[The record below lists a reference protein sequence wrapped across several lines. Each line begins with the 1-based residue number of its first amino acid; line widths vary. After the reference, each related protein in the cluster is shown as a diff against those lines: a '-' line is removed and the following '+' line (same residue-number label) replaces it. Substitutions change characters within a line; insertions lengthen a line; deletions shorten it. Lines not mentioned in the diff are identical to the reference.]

1 MHSKRTLIVSLGSIG
16 MRHLQVIRSVT
27 PHAKIMV
34 LRHTPVAES
43 AELADFTTS
52 ALSDVQAFQ
61 PEVAVLAN
69 PTSLHAVMAQR
80 LLAMGCHLLI
90 EKPLASNAA
99 DGQAIYAAAQA
110 KGCTV
115 QIGYNLRYLPSLQL
129 FRDQIHQGCV
139 GRVLS
144 IRCEVGQHL
153 ESWRADTDYRQGV
166 SARCE
171 LGGGVLLELSHEL
184 DYLSWVF
191 GRIDWVSAWLGK
203 QSELE
208 IDVEDLAHLVLGF
221 QSKGVLPPVAS
232 VSLDCIRQDT
242 TRRCV
247 AIGEKGS
254 LIWDAVKGTV
264 EACLQGGI
272 DWQLLHRSNPE
283 RDFSYTA
290 QWQGFLNAVSG
301 GNGQPDPRAADLEQ
315 ALHVLEVVEVAR
327 NSFTQNGVRLSLP
340 VEDQCGR

>member
-1 MHSKRTLIVSLGSIG
+1 MHSKRTLVVSLGSIG

-34 LRHTPVAES
+34 LRHAPVTEN

-61 PEVAVLAN
+61 PELAVLAN
-69 PTSLHAVMAQR
+69 PTSLHAEMAQR
-80 LLAMGCHLLI
+80 LLGMGCHLLI

-99 DGQAIYAAAQA
+99 DGQAIYSAMRAT
-110 KGCTV
+110 GCTV
-115 QIGYNLRYLPSLQL
+115 QVGYNLRYLPSLQL

-144 IRCEVGQHL
+144 IRCEVGQYL

-184 DYLSWVF
+184 DYLSWIF

-203 QSELE
+203 QSDLE
-208 IDVEDLAHLVLGF
+208 IDVEDTAHLVLGF
-221 QSKGVLPPVAS
+221 RSGEAFPSVAS
-232 VSLDCIRQDT
+232 LSLDFIRHDT

-247 AIGEKGS
+247 AIGENGS

-264 EACLQGGI
+264 EVCLKGGN
-272 DWQLLHRSNPE
+272 DWQVLHQSDPE

-290 QWQGFLNAVSG
+290 QWQGFLGAVSG
-301 GNGQPDPRAADLEQ
+301 GSGHLDLTAADLAQ
-315 ALHVLEVVEVAR
+315 ALHVLEVVDAAR
-327 NSFTQNGVRLSLP
+327 NSCDQNGIRVRLL
-340 VEDQCGR
+340 VKERHGR